1 MEDEHKPEFSR
12 EEKIVRFLKQ
22 AGLVVNENLSFL
34 NGQIIPRDLLI
45 SDSKYEECKDSI
57 FALKSDFSSS
67 TLTCLQRSAQ
77 ITQKWPLLNAIRQI
91 LKLTG
96 FRMVPKRQANGYS
109 KAGKKLYRRV
119 FLVEVIR
126 NTKAKVDSEGAD
138 GPEGVEEPEE
148 ADGTSD
154 VENYGETHESID
166 QDTDSK

>member
-1 MEDEHKPEFSR
+1 MEDEQKQEFSR

-126 NTKAKVDSEGAD
+126 NTKAKVDSEGAE
-138 GPEGVEEPEE
+138 GPDEVDEVEE
-148 ADGTSD
+148 TSD
-154 VENYGETHESID
+154 NENCVEPHESND
-166 QDTDSK
+166 QDVDSN

>member
-1 MEDEHKPEFSR
+1 MENEQVDEFSR

-45 SDSKYEECKDSI
+45 SDNKYEECKDSI

-109 KAGKKLYRRV
+109 KAGKKLYHRV
-119 FLVEVIR
+119 FLVEAIR
-126 NTKAKVDSEGAD
+126 TTKAKGEAEAQAEAEVEEAKDISDIENCDDSHESNDQNVDS
-138 GPEGVEEPEE
+138 
-148 ADGTSD
+148 
-154 VENYGETHESID
+154 N
-166 QDTDSK
+166 